1 MTDSLKKIYHS
12 TWFAVVL
19 IILAGGAIAYRRINR
34 QTRMN
39 ERITNERIERDVA
52 ESIGKIDIKL
62 PPLSQA
68 GENSG
73 Q

>member
-1 MTDSLKKIYHS
+1 MTNSLKKIYHS

-19 IILAGGAIAYRRINR
+19 VILAGGAIAYRRITR

-39 ERITNERIERDVA
+39 ERITNERIHREVT
-52 ESIGKIDIKL
+52 ESIGKIEIKL

-68 GENSG
+68 AENAG